1 MARGST
7 DNSYVVTG
15 GDKIALVDLPDKSYA
30 DAFSKAVDCGSI
42 DYVVLGHLSPKRVD
56 ALAALLDARPTSSP
70 AVEVW
75 CSNPAAQ
82 VIYAALK
89 PGTPASSDALAAAWK
104 RGGLRARLR
113 TIKSGDGLDLGGNR
127 VLSFTTTPTPR
138 WPDGVVTFDETS
150 GLLFTS
156 KLFRRVLLALVPI
169 RPRPR
174 GERRSLRT
182 LPVVSL
188 RPHLAF
194 NARPRR
200 L

>member
-1 MARGST
+1 
-7 DNSYVVTG
+7 
-15 GDKIALVDLPDKSYA
+15 
-30 DAFSKAVDCGSI
+30 
-42 DYVVLGHLSPKRVD
+42 
-56 ALAALLDARPTSSP
+56 
-70 AVEVW
+70 
-75 CSNPAAQ
+75 
-82 VIYAALK
+82 
-89 PGTPASSDALAAAWK
+89 
-104 RGGLRARLR
+104 
-113 TIKSGDGLDLGGNR
+113 
-127 VLSFTTTPTPR
+127 
-138 WPDGVVTFDETS
+138 VTFDETS

-156 KLFRRVLLALVPI
+156 KLFRRVLLVLVPI

>member
-1 MARGST
+1 
-7 DNSYVVTG
+7 
-15 GDKIALVDLPDKSYA
+15 
-30 DAFSKAVDCGSI
+30 
-42 DYVVLGHLSPKRVD
+42 VD
-56 ALAALLDARPTSSP
+56 ALAALLDARPASSP